1 MSDKD
6 LTEHQGTVST
16 SLITATPSSLT
27 PVSLDQRIKALDI
40 LRGFALM
47 GILLM
52 NIEWFSRPIISSGVV
67 DIELSGVDHAVGWL
81 IRCFVEGKF
90 YKLFALLFGMG
101 FAVMLTQAIRKQRPF
116 AAWFSR
122 RMFVLFVI
130 GIIHMFFVWQGD
142 ILHAYAVTGLL
153 MLGFIYLLRTTRF
166 EKYNTPSFILKIALW
181 WLSIPI
187 LLTSLAGVGFGVLV
201 DRQSLSEQWQEGKD
215 IRALVSKLESNT
227 VELATFE
234 SRELPSVETTE
245 TSEDTSE
252 VVLGNATNIEVIQAE
267 SGTSVQDVI
276 ESDSTLDTKEPTL
289 QEQAQQIFEDEQEKA
304 QSKTNEIAALS
315 DGSYWQATVFRTQ
328 ASYIWLVFTPI
339 FAVTLLLPLF
349 LLGYWFVVSGTIKN
363 HTQHAK
369 LFGYMARI
377 GLGVGLVVTVAGLVV
392 MGHPA
397 VKHIMPIKV
406 AAGLLVTMGEF
417 FMAVGYLGLLVRLL
431 DSPKWQKVLEKLA
444 SMGRMAL
451 TNYIMHSLILTSIF
465 YGYAGGW
472 YGEIPRAPQ
481 MLIVIAIVLIQIP
494 LSSLWLKYFQFGPL
508 EWLWRSLTYKK
519 WQSFRVLAN

>member
-215 IRALVSKLESNT
+215 IRALVSQLESNT
-227 VELATFE
+227 V
-234 SRELPSVETTE
+234 ELPSVETTE
-245 TSEDTSE
+245 NSEDTSE
-252 VVLGNATNIEVIQAE
+252 VVLGNATNIEVTQAE

-315 DGSYWQATVFRTQ
+315 DGSYWQATVFRTK

-339 FAVTLLLPLF
+339 FAVTLLLPIF

-369 LFGYMARI
+369 LFGYLARI

-397 VKHIMPIKV
+397 VNHIMPIKV
-406 AAGLLVTMGEF
+406 AAGLLVTVGEF
-417 FMAVGYLGLLVRLL
+417 FMAAGYLGLLVRLL
-431 DSPKWQKVLEKLA
+431 DAPKWQKYLEKLA
-444 SMGRMAL
+444 PMGRMAL

-481 MLIVIAIVLIQIP
+481 MLIVLAIVLIQIP
-494 LSSLWLKYFQFGPL
+494 LSSLWLKHFQFGPL